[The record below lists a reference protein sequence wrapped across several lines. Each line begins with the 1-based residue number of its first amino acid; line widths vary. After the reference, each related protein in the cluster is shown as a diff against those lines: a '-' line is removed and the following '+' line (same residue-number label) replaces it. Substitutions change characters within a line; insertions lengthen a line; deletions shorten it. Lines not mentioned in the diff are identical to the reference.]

1 MRDGAAKSD
10 RRARVLKDED
20 EPPYS
25 PSCFETH
32 RSAPK
37 LDAAVLAR
45 AAMLLSMRGRKA

>member
-10 RRARVLKDED
+10 RRARVSKDED

-37 LDAAVLAR
+37 LWMQPCSLALR
-45 AAMLLSMRGRKA
+45 CSSA